1 MKMNLPLDK
10 NKIDEL
16 ITGYLT
22 RTLQKLELEEL
33 HAWLIASSENKAYF
47 IQMQEVWFSSISSN
61 HRSRFDS
68 EKAFQRFL
76 ARTTLQD
83 TNDQQPTTENLNSR
97 NVFLSFRQMT
107 AAVALLF
114 VVAGSAYW
122 FGKNNSSS
130 NLADVSV
137 EAPLGSRTKLHL
149 PDGTLVWLNAGS
161 RISYSQRFGVDDRK
175 VALDG
180 EGYFEVTKNKSLPF
194 NVKTNEM
201 TVRVLG
207 TKFNFRNYEADEEA
221 RVTLIE
227 GRVSFN
233 NGLEGMNEQ
242 FLNPNQQVV
251 YDKKMKST
259 TISAVKATRA
269 SRWTQG
275 QIFFDEEK
283 LADIANE
290 LERCYNVKIHIADQQ
305 LNTYRFYGNF
315 ARTEQ
320 TIQEVLD
327 VLASTNRL
335 AYKINGK
342 EITLMKKQ

>member
-1 MKMNLPLDK
+1 MMNSETDK
-10 NKIDEL
+10 NRIDEL
-16 ITGYLT
+16 ITGYLAQ
-22 RTLQKLELEEL
+22 RLQKQELEEL
-33 HAWLIASSENKAYF
+33 YAWLTASNENKEYF
-47 IQMQEVWFSSISSN
+47 AQMQEVWFSSISSN
-61 HRSRFDS
+61 HKSRFNS

-76 ARTTLQD
+76 ARTTLQVD
-83 TNDQQPTTENLNSR
+83 DDQQPTTKNLNRR
-97 NVFLSFRQMT
+97 NVFLSFRRM
-107 AAVALLF
+107 AAAIALLF

-122 FGKNNSSS
+122 FGKNNANS

-161 RISYSQRFGVDDRK
+161 KISYSQRFGVDDRK

-194 NVKTNEM
+194 NVKTSEM

-227 GRVSFN
+227 GHVSFN
-233 NGLEGMNEQ
+233 SGLGDTKEY
-242 FLNPNQQVV
+242 FLNPDQQVV
-251 YDKKMKST
+251 FDKKNKST
-259 TISAVKATRA
+259 TISSVKAARA

-275 QIFFDEEK
+275 QIFFDEER
-283 LADIANE
+283 LIDIANE
-290 LERCYNVKIHIADQQ
+290 LERCYNVKIHIGDQQ
-305 LNTYRFYGNF
+305 LATYRFYGNF

-335 AYKINGK
+335 TYKMNGK